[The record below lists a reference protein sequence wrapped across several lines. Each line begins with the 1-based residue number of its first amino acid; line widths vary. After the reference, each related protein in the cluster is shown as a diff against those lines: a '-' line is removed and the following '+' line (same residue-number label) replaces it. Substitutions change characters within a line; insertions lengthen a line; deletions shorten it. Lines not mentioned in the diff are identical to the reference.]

1 MTTTEV
7 LFIDSRRGEVPS
19 RIGRSMVGTGQYS
32 KSFKTKSILTLMK
45 KTYNINLGGIV
56 FHIDEDAYDL
66 LDKYLS
72 NLRIHFSKE
81 EGAEEIVHDME
92 LRISELFS
100 ERLNEKKQVI
110 TLTDVEEIIAQMGKP
125 EEFSEDTTQDTNE
138 YIKEEKTPKR
148 LFRDPDNKVIGGV
161 CSGIAAYLGW
171 DVTAVRIIFI
181 ALALPFILNG
191 SLILNGVVIAYIIA
205 WIIIPEANTAAE
217 KLSMKGMQVNVE
229 NIGKTVTDGFE
240 KVNNFVKSEKPRSF
254 LQKVGEAIVGVVG
267 FLIKC
272 ILVIAAIC
280 FTPVLF
286 VVLIVF
292 VSLLAAAT
300 GAISAVPTLLYEMM
314 PRVDWT
320 IVNLSPFTTSL
331 MSISGIMVIGIPI
344 VGFIHFLMS
353 TFGGWKPMPF
363 ATRVVLIILWLIAL
377 GVGLFFM
384 FNFGMAAIH

>member
-1 MTTTEV
+1 
-7 LFIDSRRGEVPS
+7 
-19 RIGRSMVGTGQYS
+19 
-32 KSFKTKSILTLMK
+32 MK

-66 LDKYLS
+66 LDKYIT

-100 ERLNEKKQVI
+100 ERLNEKKEVI

-125 EEFSEDTTQDTNE
+125 EELSEETTQDTNDT
-138 YIKEEKTPKR
+138 IKEGKGPKQ

-171 DVTAVRIIFI
+171 DVTAVRIVLI

-191 SLILNGVVIAYIIA
+191 TLILNGVVIAYIIA
-205 WIIIPEANTAAE
+205 WIIIPEATTATE
-217 KLSMKGMQVNVE
+217 KLSMKGIKVNVE

-240 KVNNFVKSEKPRSF
+240 KVNDYVNSERPRSV
-254 LQKVGEAIVGVVG
+254 LQKIGEAIVCVVG

-280 FTPVLF
+280 CTPILF
-286 VVLIVF
+286 VFLIVF
-292 VSLLAAAT
+292 ISLLAAAT
-300 GAISAVPTLLYEMM
+300 GVISAVPTMLYEMI
-314 PRVDWT
+314 PRIDWS
-320 IVNLSPFTTSL
+320 IVNTSPFTTSL
-331 MSISGIMVIGIPI
+331 MSISGILVIGIPI

-353 TFGGWKPMPF
+353 TFGGWKPMSF
-363 ATRVVLIILWLIAL
+363 TTRVMLTILWLIAL
-377 GVGLFFM
+377 GVGTFFL
-384 FNFGMAAIH
+384 FNFGISAIHN

>member
-1 MTTTEV
+1 
-7 LFIDSRRGEVPS
+7 
-19 RIGRSMVGTGQYS
+19 
-32 KSFKTKSILTLMK
+32 MK
-45 KTYNINLGGIV
+45 KTFNINLGGIV

-110 TLTDVEEIIAQMGKP
+110 TLKDVEEIIAHMGKP

-138 YIKEEKTPKR
+138 YIKEEKGPKR

-205 WIIIPEANTAAE
+205 WIIIPEANTATE
-217 KLSMKGMQVNVE
+217 KLSMKGMKVNVE

-240 KVNNFVKSEKPRSF
+240 KVNDYVKSDKPRSI
-254 LQKVGEAIVGVVG
+254 LHKIGEAIVSVVG
-267 FLIKC
+267 FLVKAV
-272 ILVIAAIC
+272 LVIAAIC

-286 VVLIVF
+286 ILLVVCF
-292 VSLLAAAT
+292 SLLMAAIGVIGSLPAFFYHAMPIVDWSVVT
-300 GAISAVPTLLYEMM
+300 SSPVPTTLLA
-314 PRVDWT
+314 V
-320 IVNLSPFTTSL
+320 
-331 MSISGIMVIGIPI
+331 SGIMVIGIPI

-353 TFGGWKPMPF
+353 TFGGWKAMPF
-363 ATRVVLIILWLIAL
+363 AARMTLLVLWLIAL
-377 GVGLFFM
+377 GVGTFFM
-384 FNFGMAAIH
+384 INFGMAAIPHCY

>member
-1 MTTTEV
+1 
-7 LFIDSRRGEVPS
+7 
-19 RIGRSMVGTGQYS
+19 
-32 KSFKTKSILTLMK
+32 MK
-45 KTYNINLGGIV
+45 KTFNINLGGIV

-100 ERLNEKKQVI
+100 ERLNEKKQVV
-110 TLTDVEEIIAQMGKP
+110 TLKDVEEIIAQMGKP
-125 EEFSEDTTQDTNE
+125 EEFSEDTTQDTSE
-138 YIKEEKTPKR
+138 YIKEEKGPKR

-205 WIIIPEANTAAE
+205 WIIIPEANTATE
-217 KLSMKGMQVNVE
+217 KLSMKGMKVNVE

-240 KVNNFVKSEKPRSF
+240 KVNDYVKSDKPRSI
-254 LQKVGEAIVGVVG
+254 LHKIGEAIVSVVG
-267 FLIKC
+267 FLVKAV
-272 ILVIAAIC
+272 LVIAAIC

-286 VVLIVF
+286 ILLVVCF
-292 VSLLAAAT
+292 SLLMAAIGVIGSLPAFFYHAMPVVDWSVVT
-300 GAISAVPTLLYEMM
+300 SSPVPTTLLA
-314 PRVDWT
+314 V
-320 IVNLSPFTTSL
+320 
-331 MSISGIMVIGIPI
+331 SGILVIGIPI

-353 TFGGWKPMPF
+353 TFGGWKAMPF
-363 ATRVVLIILWLIAL
+363 AARMTLLVLWLIAL
-377 GVGLFFM
+377 GVGTFFM
-384 FNFGMAAIH
+384 INFGMAAIPHCY

>member
-1 MTTTEV
+1 
-7 LFIDSRRGEVPS
+7 
-19 RIGRSMVGTGQYS
+19 
-32 KSFKTKSILTLMK
+32 MK
-45 KTYNINLGGIV
+45 KTFNINLGGIV

-100 ERLNEKKQVI
+100 ERLNEKKQVV
-110 TLTDVEEIIAQMGKP
+110 TLKDVEEIIAQMGKP
-125 EEFSEDTTQDTNE
+125 EEFSDDTTQDTNE
-138 YIKEEKTPKR
+138 YIKEEKGPKR

-205 WIIIPEANTAAE
+205 WIIIPEANTATE
-217 KLSMKGMQVNVE
+217 KLSMKGMKVNVE

-240 KVNNFVKSEKPRSF
+240 KVNDYVKSDKPRSI
-254 LQKVGEAIVGVVG
+254 LHKIGEAIVSVVG
-267 FLIKC
+267 FLVKAV
-272 ILVIAAIC
+272 LVIAAIC

-286 VVLIVF
+286 ILLVVCF
-292 VSLLAAAT
+292 SLLMAAIGVIGSLPAFFYHAMPVVDWSVVT
-300 GAISAVPTLLYEMM
+300 SSPVPTTLLA
-314 PRVDWT
+314 V
-320 IVNLSPFTTSL
+320 
-331 MSISGIMVIGIPI
+331 SGILVIGIPI

-353 TFGGWKPMPF
+353 TFGGWKAMPF
-363 ATRVVLIILWLIAL
+363 AARMTLLVLWLIAL
-377 GVGLFFM
+377 GVGTFFM
-384 FNFGMAAIH
+384 INFGMAAIPHCY